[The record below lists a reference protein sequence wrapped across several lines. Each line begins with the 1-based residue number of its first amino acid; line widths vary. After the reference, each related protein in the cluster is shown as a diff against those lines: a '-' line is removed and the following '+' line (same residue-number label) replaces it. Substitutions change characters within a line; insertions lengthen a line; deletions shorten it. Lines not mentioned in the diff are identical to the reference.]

1 MNPRH
6 QLHMSGTE
14 GSFIVRVEG
23 LEPPWIAPPDPK
35 SGMSTN
41 FTTPAFCRQPF
52 YSALKPNSSQFD
64 RPAVEKGVQ
73 IYRYFITINEFFK
86 NSDEL
91 VFTFSRS
98 IGVR

>member
-1 MNPRH
+1 MP
-6 QLHMSGTE
+6 
-14 GSFIVRVEG
+14 VV
-23 LEPPWIAPPDPK
+23 K
-35 SGMSTN
+35 
-41 FTTPAFCRQPF
+41 
-52 YSALKPNSSQFD
+52 
-64 RPAVEKGVQ
+64 KGVQ